1 MRNLKKLDFGKTSL
15 WESSIK
21 IPEGKVF
28 IFYCTK
34 NYFFSKNHFAGTLI
48 TDLKADLYSYRS
60 KNFTNIWN
68 SAKNLPKQNVSFLQ
82 SNDVTNADKV
92 FHHI

>member
-1 MRNLKKLDFGKTSL
+1 MRVANKNTRGQSIYFLLHKKLIL
-15 WESSIK
+15 I
-21 IPEGKVF
+21 
-28 IFYCTK
+28 
-34 NYFFSKNHFAGTLI
+34 AGTLI